1 MRILVGTGGAPH
13 SDVAVRSAGQ
23 IHQTVGGS
31 LTILTVIKNEAERPQ
46 AEAILVR
53 AKMLVASMPETQT
66 SIRIGKPADEIVR
79 EARTGAYN
87 LIVVGDR
94 TEHGLVRRLLA
105 PTSMRVISHMP
116 CPVLIA
122 RGEPRPL
129 RRALVCEGGRVPSLL
144 SRLIDRLPILLRHV
158 DELMVLHVMSQ
169 IAAAPG
175 VPGWQLR
182 ADAGELIKQH
192 TPEGALLE
200 EDIIRLAELNV
211 RADAKVRHGMVVRE
225 ILAEA
230 RSGDY
235 DLVVIGAHQVKG
247 WEHFLL
253 DDLAHEIISE
263 ADRPLLI
270 I

>member
-1 MRILVGTGGAPH
+1 M
-13 SDVAVRSAGQ
+13 
-23 IHQTVGGS
+23 
-31 LTILTVIKNEAERPQ
+31 
-46 AEAILVR
+46 
-53 AKMLVASMPETQT
+53 
-66 SIRIGKPADEIVR
+66 
-79 EARTGAYN
+79 
-87 LIVVGDR
+87 
-94 TEHGLVRRLLA
+94 
-105 PTSMRVISHMP
+105 
-116 CPVLIA
+116 
-122 RGEPRPL
+122 
-129 RRALVCEGGRVPSLL
+129 
-144 SRLIDRLPILLRHV
+144 PILLRHV

-182 ADAGELIKQH
+182 AEAKELIEQH
-192 TPEGALLE
+192 TPEGTILE
-200 EDIIRLAELNV
+200 EDIVRLAELNV

-235 DLVVIGAHQVKG
+235 DLVVIGAHQIKG